1 MRENSI
7 NIPATQMQQTFEAIL
22 SRYGFTIEKAKQ
34 CATIFTNN
42 SIDGIYTH
50 GVNRFSKFI
59 EYVKNDYVK
68 PGAVPTLRH
77 QFNGI
82 EQWEGNFGPGP
93 LNATIATD
101 RAMELASQYGI
112 GCVALANTNHWMR
125 GGLYGWQAARKGFA
139 LIAWTNTIGNMP
151 AWGATDA
158 RMGNN
163 PLVFA
168 MPYKEEAIVLD
179 MAMSLYSFGAM
190 EQVKMRNE
198 KLPMPG
204 GYDKNGN
211 LSNDPSPILEARRP
225 IPIGYWKGA
234 GLSLLLDI
242 LAAILSGGLAT
253 HEITAKGIEFCS
265 QVYIA
270 IDISK
275 LSNHTGIAQALN
287 NIIRDYQSSAPAEEK
302 ARISYPGERVVQTRK
317 QNTENGIPV
326 LKQVWDE
333 ILSL

>member
-1 MRENSI
+1 MKSVFTSI
-7 NIPATQMQQTFEAIL
+7 L
-22 SRYGFTIEKAKQ
+22 LRYGFEQDKASQ
-34 CATIFTNN
+34 CAAIFTTN

-59 EYVKNDYVK
+59 DYVKNGYVK
-68 PGAVPTLRH
+68 PDVVPTLRH
-77 QFNGI
+77 QFNCI

-93 LNATIATD
+93 LNATMATD
-101 RAMELASQYGI
+101 RAMQLASQYGI

-125 GGLYGWQAARKGFA
+125 GGLYGWQAAQKGFA

-151 AWGATDA
+151 AWGAADA

-168 MPYKEEAIVLD
+168 MPYHDEAIVLD

-190 EQVKMRNE
+190 EQLKMKNE

-204 GYDKNGN
+204 GYDKQGN
-211 LSNDPSPILEARRP
+211 LTNDPALILEARRP

-242 LAAILSGGLAT
+242 LAAILSGGLST
-253 HEITAKGIEFCS
+253 HEISAKGIEFCS

-275 LSNHTGIAQALN
+275 LSNHAGIANALD
-287 NIIRDYQSSAPAEEK
+287 NIIHDYKASAPAEEK
-302 ARISYPGERVVQTRK
+302 ARISYPGERVLQTRK
-317 QNTENGIPV
+317 QNTTNGIPV
-326 LKQVWDE
+326 LQQVWQE